1 MGRWSKKEMADFI
14 AAEQAEVAE
23 DLPRHG
29 LPEDRNK
36 FITDA
41 HNLTLADIAAEEG
54 HIDLAAELRRQIG
67 D

>member
-1 MGRWSKKEMADFI
+1 MAEFI

-29 LPEDRNK
+29 FSARENK
-36 FITDA
+36 RITDA
-41 HNLTLADIAAEEG
+41 HNLTLAEIADEAG
-54 HIDLAAELRRQIG
+54 FTDLAQPIRRQIG